1 METSRTS
8 RTVEVNYETEEVKDE
23 TLNEGKRVVETK
35 GQKGS
40 YTETTIVY
48 GNGRS
53 SVVKSD
59 EVKPVKEVVR
69 VGIHKV
75 LTENKLELSAKL
87 EKTSILLKLKAINF
101 STINELLKLKVKTVK
116 SSKTTKITM
125 KMANLLRVS

>member
-1 METSRTS
+1 MKLTKLNIKLLATQTPDLPKGEKKVIQAGKDGSYELVTTVVTTPDGTEVSRDEKRENEVPAVDEIVEIGTGENVETSRTS

-53 SVVKSD
+53 SVVK
-59 EVKPVKEVVR
+59 K
-69 VGIHKV
+69 
-75 LTENKLELSAKL
+75 
-87 EKTSILLKLKAINF
+87 
-101 STINELLKLKVKTVK
+101 
-116 SSKTTKITM
+116 
-125 KMANLLRVS
+125 